1 MNMPRELSV
10 AYAVRWRILRAGGDR
25 LWVYPDFPSEDRVA
39 VSAALSRLARK
50 GLIARVRPGVY
61 YRPRRTVLGPSRP
74 DPEVVLDAVLRLRG
88 ADPVPSGISEYSRL
102 GLTTQAS
109 GSITRAVPRRVNHA
123 ILREIPVYL
132 SARPLEKQKGIRSE
146 ERTAL
151 DALRD
156 LGRIPDSNPRDVIE
170 RIATL
175 IRVGKLSF
183 SRLARFALVE
193 PPRVRAVLGAIGEDV
208 RSEGP
213 RGRAVVLKGNLERLG
228 SSLNPLSSYRV
239 PGARGVLASA
249 ANWRIR

>member
-1 MNMPRELSV
+1 MNMPKELSV
-10 AYAVRWRILRAGGDR
+10 AYAVRSRILRAGGDR
-25 LWVYPDFPSEDRVA
+25 LWAYLDFPPEDRVA
-39 VSAALSRLARK
+39 VSAALSRLARM

-88 ADPVPSGISEYSRL
+88 ADPVPSGIGEYSRL

-109 GSITRAVPRRVNHA
+109 GSITRAVSRRVNHA

-156 LGRIPDSNPRDVIE
+156 LARIPDSTPRDVVE
-170 RIATL
+170 RIVTL
-175 IRVGKLSF
+175 IRAGKLNF

-193 PPRVRAVLGAIGEDV
+193 PPRVRAVLGAMGEDV

-213 RGRAVVLKGNLERLG
+213 RGREVVLKENLERLR

-239 PGARGVLASA
+239 PGAREVFASPA
-249 ANWRIR
+249 SWRIR

>member
-1 MNMPRELSV
+1 MNMPKELSV
-10 AYAVRWRILRAGGDR
+10 AYAVRSRILRAGGDR
-25 LWVYPDFPSEDRVA
+25 LWAYRDFPTENRVA
-39 VSAALSRLARK
+39 VSAALSRLART

-88 ADPVPSGISEYSRL
+88 AEPVPSGISEYSRL

-109 GSITRAVPRRVNHA
+109 GSITRAVPRRMNHA
-123 ILREIPVYL
+123 ILSEFPVYL
-132 SARPLEKQKGIRSE
+132 SARPLERQRGIRSE

-156 LGRIPDSNPRDVIE
+156 LGRIPGSTPRDVIG

-175 IRVGKLSF
+175 IRAGKLSF
-183 SRLARFALVE
+183 SRLARFARVE
-193 PPRVRAVLGAIGEDV
+193 PPRVRALLGAIGEDV
-208 RSEGP
+208 RSEGA
-213 RGRAVVLKGNLERLG
+213 RGGAAVLKENLERLR

-239 PGARGVLASA
+239 PGAREVLASA
-249 ANWRIR
+249 ASWRIW